1 MRAVWIALGTGGI
14 NCGNGTRKQR
24 NAGCDKRR
32 EDGADERDRFHAIG
46 FHEVAEANEIQ
57 VTRHKASKGTN

>member
-14 NCGNGTRKQR
+14 GRGNGTREQR

-32 EDGADERDRFHAIG
+32 KDGADERNRFYAIG
-46 FHEVAEANEIQ
+46 FDEMAKANKTSG
-57 VTRHKASKGTN
+57 TRHLSSEGTN